1 MTTLRLIVSLWAW
14 TGISKIHLIYAAFE
28 LAFNLDFTG
37 EMLDLS
43 KGDLLLE
50 SSAQMEEM
58 SKIATYNHHLNIFLA
73 TSHGIS
79 HTRKRVKRAKVDP
92 SSAIELAK
100 ASSLAITM
108 SKVYPSF

>member
-1 MTTLRLIVSLWAW
+1 MLRLILSLWAW

-28 LAFNLDFTG
+28 PAFNLDFTE

-43 KGDLLLE
+43 EGDILLQ

-58 SKIATYNHHLNIFLA
+58 SKIATYNHHLDIPW
-73 TSHGIS
+73 S
-79 HTRKRVKRAKVDP
+79 RRMV
-92 SSAIELAK
+92 SAISEEELNEQRYIHLRPIEMAK

-108 SKVYPSF
+108 SKVYPSS